1 MSHSNSGITLPALLI
16 TLAII
21 TVMASVS
28 LPAYQSMMNKHQGER
43 VLQTLARSIHTGRS
57 VAINQGTGVTVCPSL
72 AGKRCSGNWSDGL
85 LVFSDGN
92 ADRRIN
98 GGDRIIRAVQWGN
111 HGGRIRWRAFGN
123 RQYLNIN
130 AFGHI
135 RHQNGH
141 FSWCPPGGD
150 TVGAGQLIVNST
162 GRIRVALD
170 RDGDGIAE
178 NAGNRAMEC

>member
-1 MSHSNSGITLPALLI
+1 MSQSASGITLPALLI

-21 TVMASVS
+21 TVTASVS
-28 LPAYQSMMNKHQGER
+28 LPAYQSMMKKHQGER

-57 VAINQGTGVTVCPSL
+57 EAIGQGTGVTVCPSSS
-72 AGKRCSGNWSDGL
+72 GKRCSGNWSDGL

-92 ADRRIN
+92 ADQRIN
-98 GGDRIIRAVQWGN
+98 GEDRIIRTLQWDK

-123 RQYLNIN
+123 RQYLRIN

-141 FSWCPPGGD
+141 FSWCPPGD
-150 TVGAGQLIVNST
+150 ETVGAGQLVVNST

-178 NAGNRAMEC
+178 NAGGRSMEC